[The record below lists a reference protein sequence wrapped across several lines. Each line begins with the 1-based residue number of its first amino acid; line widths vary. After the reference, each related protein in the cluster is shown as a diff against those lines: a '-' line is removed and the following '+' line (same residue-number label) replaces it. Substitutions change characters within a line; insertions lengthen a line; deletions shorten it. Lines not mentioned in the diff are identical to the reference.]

1 MNFLAL
7 LRVIEK
13 RPWPFIIAAAAIT
26 IAAFVSAL
34 GIEIDADVSSLLPE
48 NPRYEELQ
56 ERHGSRAAADFL
68 IVAAQT
74 EDAFTVENLRT
85 YHEFVSEV
93 SEFETIT
100 SLTSVFNVQT
110 FRRQGARLSIGF
122 VSPAGELPTNE
133 AEAMELKD
141 ALLSDRFSRGLVVS
155 ADGNT
160 LVAYFV
166 SDPVEDAVTFMARV
180 REAATELEERFQV
193 YYDGSVPFIDSTENH
208 LTGDFPLLIALAGAF
223 ILVFYYLSFRAKRA
237 VLLTL
242 LVVGFGTIW
251 SIGFMQLVGFK
262 ISIISI
268 LTPPLVLTIGSSYTL
283 HILNQYYR
291 EARLRGPDG
300 KPDLSSGS
308 TIAESVDHVTR
319 TVGMAALTTVIG
331 FLSLLATTIGQ
342 IRQFGIATTVGIIAC
357 ALLAVFFLPAA
368 LAVIRPPGPEQRKR
382 VRSGLLTI
390 IMARVSIFAVRFR
403 IPIIIA
409 TAGAVVATVIVF
421 PQIRTE
427 TDYVNYFPN
436 DDYVVESRK
445 FINRTVG
452 NFDVINITVSAPTG
466 GAQEDGDPAQNYFL
480 EQDRLLE
487 VARFEEAV
495 QAIPEVSYLYSFGAY
510 LQFANEVMT
519 GDFRIPP
526 SRGLALLLSRFAR
539 ELSESYEAYS
549 GLGGVANEDFTEIT
563 IAVRYRED
571 ANQDGRTFE
580 EIMRALVPEVERAA
594 DEHLS
599 SDMTVEIWGRPL
611 EFLRL
616 TETFNRDQRVSMALS
631 TVLVFLMTTI
641 AFRAL
646 RFGLLAVVP
655 LIVGLL
661 SNFLAMG
668 VFGIPLDMSTV
679 MVASIAIGVGVDDS
693 IHFLLQYRRQIHAHP
708 RSNKLALMK
717 TLAITGRPI
726 LLTTTAIAG
735 GLLILLFAN
744 FKPIVFFGLLVAI
757 VLVATAVGTLVLL
770 PALLSFRRPRDGS
783 KHRQPRRGPA
793 DPSGSP
799 ADST

>member
-13 RPWPFIIAAAAIT
+13 RPWPFIIAAVVIT
-26 IAAFVSAL
+26 IGAFVSAL

-48 NPRYEELQ
+48 NPRYQELQ
-56 ERHGSRAAADFL
+56 ERHGGRAAADFL
-68 IVAAQT
+68 IVAAQA
-74 EDAFTVENLRT
+74 EDAFAVENLRA

-93 SEFETIT
+93 ARFDTIT
-100 SLTSVFNVQT
+100 SVTSVFNVQT

-122 VSPAGELPTNE
+122 VSPAGDLPANETEARELR
-133 AEAMELKD
+133 A

-155 ADGNT
+155 ADGST
-160 LVAYFV
+160 LIAYFV
-166 SDPVEDAVTFMARV
+166 SDPVEDAVAFMSRV
-180 REAATELEERFQV
+180 REVASELEARFQV

-208 LTGDFPLLIALAGAF
+208 LTGDFPLLIGLAGAF

-251 SIGFMQLVGFK
+251 SIGFMQLADFK

-291 EARLRGPDG
+291 EARLRGTDG
-300 KPDLSSGS
+300 KPDLGSGS

-331 FLSLLATTIGQ
+331 FMSLLATTIGQ
-342 IRQFGIATTVGIIAC
+342 IRQFGIATTVGIVAS

-368 LAVIRPPGPEQRKR
+368 LSVIRAPGPEQRKR
-382 VRSGLLTI
+382 VRTGLLTV
-390 IMARVSIFAVRFR
+390 IMARVSLFSVRFR
-403 IPIIIA
+403 VPIIIA
-409 TAGAVVATVIVF
+409 TAAAIVATVIVF

-436 DDYVVESRK
+436 DDYVVTSRR

-452 NFDVINITVSAPTG
+452 SFDVINLTLTAPQGDGQGGSSAG
-466 GAQEDGDPAQNYFL
+466 ENYFL

-487 VARFEEAV
+487 VARFEEAI
-495 QAIPEVSYLYSFGAY
+495 QAIPDVSYLYSFGAY

-519 GDFRIPP
+519 GDYRIPP

-549 GLGGVANEDFTEIT
+549 GLGGVANQDFSEIT
-563 IAVRYRED
+563 IAIRYQED
-571 ANQDGRTFE
+571 ANVDGRTFE
-580 EIMRALVPEVERAA
+580 EIMKALVPAVEHAA
-594 DEHLS
+594 GEYLNS
-599 SDMTVEIWGRPL
+599 GISVEIWGRPL

-631 TVLVFLMTTI
+631 IILVFFMTSI

-646 RFGLLAVVP
+646 RFGILAVVP

-693 IHFLLQYRRQIHAHP
+693 IHFLLQYRRQIRAYP
-708 RSNKLALMK
+708 RSNKLALIK

-735 GLLILLFAN
+735 GLLILVFAN

-757 VLVATAVGTLVLL
+757 VLVATAIGTLVLL
-770 PALLSFRRPRDGS
+770 PALLSFRRPRG
-783 KHRQPRRGPA
+783 GPKVVK
-793 DPSGSP
+793 SP
-799 ADST
+799 